1 MKKKRRFSRLQLRY
15 FASYLAI
22 MLLVMI
28 VMVFFAYRSFSDFH
42 SQILLNRYQADLHL
56 VQDAQEQLVS
66 TLISIA
72 GQMTNNDITPV
83 QYAEDPVKASRISDK
98 LASYRAVHGTFSE
111 IFIHFSGDDYVYSST
126 SFFLMD
132 RFTGQALT
140 LAGVSP
146 EQMGEALEKTVNLTI
161 WPETPVQ
168 GYSVRSDTGIHS
180 VVTILVPLS
189 YPGGARV
196 GTVMY
201 LVEADQFANWF
212 RNFGLAEVDVVLLH
226 NGQVIAAQS
235 RSGAPADTLLG
246 AVAAGQRELTYQG
259 KTYHVLTEEGGSRLG
274 CAALVSDEEFAVAL
288 SGSVK
293 ALVLVSAI
301 AAAAAVLLITRFVQS
316 RMRGIKLVHS
326 MLADHA
332 PTGNELVEI
341 RDGIQ
346 RLIDENATMT
356 TRLEDMAEVQRGEFV
371 RRFLLG
377 AFQDEDAFLQM
388 AEQVSVNV
396 DTRYFAVAIVAKA
409 AESSYE
415 LTVDKIDRLFD
426 ESVSGASLIP
436 VSAENHLIL
445 AAFANEK
452 GQLRAFLEAKFAGLK
467 ACSASMIMGVSGFH
481 TVWTEGQ
488 RAYLEAENAFEMRFV
503 KGNTVP
509 IFFMELGESQTFEAN
524 YNRQA
529 VEHLRQA
536 LRKADIDRV
545 EAALAE
551 VSQAMRD
558 TPSTLFGFRCMYS
571 EIITAVSAEAQQ
583 SGVKEEEIYDL
594 FRLSRCLS
602 VDELDGM
609 LKQVCR
615 KIVSLQ
621 TQTGQPDV
629 PEPVKNARDI
639 IQRRFSEPGLT
650 VSGIAEEVG
659 MSDSKLSLEFK
670 RVYQETPLECITH
683 SRMHRARHLLGAT
696 EMPVKDIATEC
707 GYYDISAFNRRF
719 KSYTGCTP
727 QQFRA
732 QQAEKNASL

>member
-1 MKKKRRFSRLQLRY
+1 MRKKRQLSKLQLRY

-22 MLLVMI
+22 LLLVMI

-42 SQILLNRYQADLHL
+42 SQILLNRYQAGLHL

-72 GQMTNNDITPV
+72 GQMTNSDITPV
-83 QYAEDPVKASRISDK
+83 KYAEDPVKASRFSGK
-98 LASYRAVHGTFSE
+98 LASYRAVNGTFSE
-111 IFIHFSGDDYVYSST
+111 IFIHFTGDDYIYSST
-126 SFFLMD
+126 SFFRMD
-132 RFTGQALT
+132 RFTEQALT
-140 LAGVSP
+140 FGNVSP
-146 EQMGEALEKTVNLTI
+146 SQLENALEKTAYLTI
-161 WPETPVQ
+161 WPEMPVQ
-168 GYSVRSDTGIHS
+168 GYAVRSDMGIHS
-180 VVTILVPLS
+180 VVTIFVPLS

-201 LVEADQFANWF
+201 LVESDQFAEWF
-212 RNFGLAEVDVVLLH
+212 ANFGLAEADVLLLH
-226 NGQVIAAQS
+226 NGQAITAQNKSGVPGETLIQAAEGS
-235 RSGAPADTLLG
+235 ET
-246 AVAAGQRELTYQG
+246 ELRYGG
-259 KTYHVLTEEGGSRLG
+259 KLYHVLTETGSSRLS
-274 CAALVSDEEFAVAL
+274 CAALVSDQEFAVAL

-301 AAAAAVLLITRFVQS
+301 AAALAVLLITRFVQS
-316 RMRGIKLVHS
+316 RMRGIKLLHS
-326 MLADHA
+326 MLAEHE
-332 PTGNELVEI
+332 PTGNELLEI

-346 RLIDENATMT
+346 RLIDENASMT
-356 TRLEDMAEVQRGEFV
+356 TRLENMADVQRGEFV

-377 AFQDEDAFLQM
+377 TFQDEDAYLQM

-426 ESVSGASLIP
+426 ENVSGASLIP

-445 AAFANEK
+445 LAFANEE
-452 GQLRAFLEAKFAGLK
+452 GQLRTFLEAKFAGLK

-481 TVWTEGQ
+481 TVWAEGQ

-503 KGNTVP
+503 KGNTAP
-509 IFFMELGESQTFEAN
+509 IYFEELGENQILEAN

-529 VEHLRQA
+529 VDHLRQA
-536 LRKADIDRV
+536 LRKGD
-545 EAALAE
+545 EARMEKALLE
-551 VSQAMRD
+551 VSQAMHD
-558 TPSTLFGFRCMYS
+558 TRSSLFGFRCMYS
-571 EIITAVSAEAQQ
+571 EIITAVSTEAQQ
-583 SGVKEEEIYDL
+583 SGVKEEELYDL

-621 TQTGQPDV
+621 TKTETEEI
-629 PEPVKNARDI
+629 PEPVRNAYDL

-650 VSGIAEEVG
+650 VASIAEEVG
-659 MSDSKLSLEFK
+659 MSDSKLSVDFK

-683 SRMHRARHLLGAT
+683 ARMHRAQHLLGDT

-727 QQFRA
+727 QQFR
-732 QQAEKNASL
+732 QQGEGQQG

>member
-1 MKKKRRFSRLQLRY
+1 MRKKRQLSKLQLRY

-22 MLLVMI
+22 LLLVMI

-42 SQILLNRYQADLHL
+42 SQILLNRYQAGLHL

-72 GQMTNNDITPV
+72 GQMTNSDITPV
-83 QYAEDPVKASRISDK
+83 KYAEDPVKASRFSGK
-98 LASYRAVHGTFSE
+98 LASYRAVNGTFSE
-111 IFIHFSGDDYVYSST
+111 IFIHFTGDDYIYSST
-126 SFFLMD
+126 SFFRMD
-132 RFTGQALT
+132 RFTEQALT
-140 LAGVSP
+140 FESVSP
-146 EQMGEALEKTVNLTI
+146 SQMESALEKTAYLTI
-161 WPETPVQ
+161 WPEMPVQ
-168 GYSVRSDTGIHS
+168 GYAVRSDMGIHS
-180 VVTILVPLS
+180 VVTIFVPLS

-201 LVEADQFANWF
+201 LVESDQFAEWF
-212 RNFGLAEVDVVLLH
+212 ANFGLAEADVLLLH
-226 NGQVIAAQS
+226 NGQAITAQNKSGVPGETLIQAAEGS
-235 RSGAPADTLLG
+235 ET
-246 AVAAGQRELTYQG
+246 ELRYGG
-259 KTYHVLTEEGGSRLG
+259 KLYHVLTEAGSSRLS
-274 CAALVSDEEFAVAL
+274 CAALVSDQEFAVAL

-301 AAAAAVLLITRFVQS
+301 AAALAVLLITRFVQS
-316 RMRGIKLVHS
+316 RMRGIKLLHS
-326 MLADHA
+326 MLAEHE
-332 PTGNELVEI
+332 PTGNELLEI

-346 RLIDENATMT
+346 RLIDENASMT
-356 TRLEDMAEVQRGEFV
+356 TRLENMADVQRGEFV

-377 AFQDEDAFLQM
+377 TFQDEDAYLQM

-426 ESVSGASLIP
+426 ENVSGASLIP

-445 AAFANEK
+445 LAFANEE
-452 GQLRAFLEAKFAGLK
+452 GQLRTFLEAKFAGLK

-481 TVWTEGQ
+481 TVWAEGQ

-503 KGNTVP
+503 KGNTAP
-509 IFFMELGESQTFEAN
+509 IYFEELGENQILEAN

-529 VEHLRQA
+529 VDHLRQA
-536 LRKADIDRV
+536 LRKGD
-545 EAALAE
+545 EARMEKALLE
-551 VSQAMRD
+551 VSQAMHD
-558 TPSTLFGFRCMYS
+558 TRSSLFGFRCMYS
-571 EIITAVSAEAQQ
+571 EIITAVSTEAQQ
-583 SGVKEEEIYDL
+583 SGVKEEELYDL

-621 TQTGQPDV
+621 TKTETEEI
-629 PEPVKNARDI
+629 PEPVRNAYDL

-650 VSGIAEEVG
+650 VASIAEEVG
-659 MSDSKLSLEFK
+659 MSDSKLSVDFK

-683 SRMHRARHLLGAT
+683 ARMHRAQHLLGDT

-727 QQFRA
+727 QQFR
-732 QQAEKNASL
+732 QQGEGQQG